1 MRPCTWRERAVG
13 GEYCLR
19 TLRRAV
25 RFRDIITRGAQ
36 RGRCTGSIT
45 NCRSSPA
52 RESVCFLTLKPGDA
66 FSRSVRLKPK
76 TLFPAKVEASALS
89 RKGEFG
95 YNRSEFPGC
104 LGKIGL
110 DLGRDTQIADA
121 H

>member
-1 MRPCTWRERAVG
+1 MKA
-13 GEYCLR
+13 GESGSSVR
-19 TLRRAV
+19 STRR
-25 RFRDIITRGAQ
+25 
-36 RGRCTGSIT
+36 
-45 NCRSSPA
+45 SPA

-89 RKGEFG
+89 RKGGFG
-95 YNRSEFPGC
+95 YNRPEFPGC

-110 DLGRDTQIADA
+110 DLGHDTQIADA